1 MEKYRISKMVLLC
14 GPSGKRAQNGKK
26 HVKELKIE
34 TKCASQKWAKKED
47 TARIKG
53 KERVC
58 PNWQQPV

>member
-1 MEKYRISKMVLLC
+1 MVLLC